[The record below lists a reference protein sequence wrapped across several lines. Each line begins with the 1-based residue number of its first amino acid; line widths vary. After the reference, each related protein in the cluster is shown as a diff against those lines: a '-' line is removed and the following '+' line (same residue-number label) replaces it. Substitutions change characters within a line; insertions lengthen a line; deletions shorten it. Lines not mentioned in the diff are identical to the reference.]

1 MPFTETTVDK
11 MVISAH
17 PLEAF
22 IDWLLNELPQEHDTL
37 AFSHFGGRFDMVIV
51 FRELFLRGIKL

>member
-1 MPFTETTVDK
+1 
-11 MVISAH
+11 MVTSAH

-22 IDWLLNELPQEHDTL
+22 IDWLLNEIPQEHDTL

-51 FRELFLRGIKL
+51 FKELFLRGIKLKYYKEMKKFL